1 MRFVRNPSGRGG
13 YFDGE
18 RVSIAY
24 RGFKIRPFIRLRPI
38 GIGSTRLY
46 TLGPLGLFIKRK
58 ARR

>member
-18 RVSIAY
+18 RVSVAY
-24 RGFKIRPFIRLRPI
+24 RGFKIRPFIRLRAI
-38 GIGSTRLY
+38 GVGSTRLY
-46 TLGPLGLFIKRK
+46 CIGPLGLFIKRK

>member
-18 RVSIAY
+18 RLAFAY
-24 RGFKIRPFIRLRPI
+24 RGFRMRPFIRFKPI

-46 TLGPLGLFIKRK
+46 TIGPLGLFIKRK
-58 ARR
+58 GR

>member
-13 YFDGE
+13 YLEG
-18 RVSIAY
+18 RWVTLAY
-24 RGFKIRPFIRLRPI
+24 RGFSIRPFISLKPI

-58 ARR
+58 GLR